1 MVGGKVMQI
10 LCRGQGG
17 GDRESVRPGREGGAY
32 RPEPGASD
40 SEGVEEANAAD
51 SAALVEE

>member
-1 MVGGKVMQI
+1 MMQI